1 MINDLKKI
9 FTTADIILIL
19 FLISVVVFMVI
30 LIKDDISAKQVGI
43 RYHNKFVVSAP
54 LNKDKIIEIDEGIVA
69 EIKDGKVRI
78 KESTCKNNYC
88 VKQGWNN
95 RFPII
100 CVPNEVSLVIKSKK
114 KEEMLITR

>member
-1 MINDLKKI
+1 MIKDLKKI
-9 FTTADIILIL
+9 FTKADIILIL
-19 FLISVVVFMVI
+19 FLMSIAVFMVV
-30 LIKDDISAKQVGI
+30 LIKDDISAKQVEI
-43 RYHNKFVVSAP
+43 RYHNKLVVSAP
-54 LNKDKIIEIDEGIVA
+54 LNKNRIIEIDDGIIA

-95 RFPII
+95 RFPIVCI
-100 CVPNEVSLVIKSKK
+100 PNEVSVVIKSKD